1 MYSYKNRVSYSQL
14 DKEGKLGVSNVVDA
28 MQDCCLFHSED
39 IGHGALKL
47 LEKNRA
53 WLVSAWHIVF
63 KRRPLLGERYTTY
76 TWPYKFQGIWGC
88 RNFCMRSQED
98 EVLAYADSRWF
109 YFDNQSGKPAH
120 IDAEEIEAYETEPA
134 YDMEYGSRKVKCSLP
149 LTLVQEVPVCEN
161 YLDTNRHVNNG
172 QYVRMA
178 VNVLPVGYEVSEL
191 RAEFRLAAKMGDT
204 LYIRT
209 AQDDEHFYVVL
220 TDADENPYFLCEF
233 SGGVKA

>member
-134 YDMEYGSRKVKCSLP
+134 YDMEYGSRKVKCKLAPHSGAGSAGMRKLSGHQP
-149 LTLVQEVPVCEN
+149 SCKQRPVC
-161 YLDTNRHVNNG
+161 
-172 QYVRMA
+172 
-178 VNVLPVGYEVSEL
+178 
-191 RAEFRLAAKMGDT
+191 
-204 LYIRT
+204 
-209 AQDDEHFYVVL
+209 
-220 TDADENPYFLCEF
+220 ADGCECA
-233 SGGVKA
+233 SCGL

>member
-109 YFDNQSGKPAH
+109 YFDNQSGKH
-120 IDAEEIEAYETEPA
+120 
-134 YDMEYGSRKVKCSLP
+134 
-149 LTLVQEVPVCEN
+149 
-161 YLDTNRHVNNG
+161 
-172 QYVRMA
+172 
-178 VNVLPVGYEVSEL
+178 
-191 RAEFRLAAKMGDT
+191 
-204 LYIRT
+204 
-209 AQDDEHFYVVL
+209 
-220 TDADENPYFLCEF
+220 
-233 SGGVKA
+233 